1 MQHIRYY
8 FSKNII
14 EYIKVFIVFT
24 IGVVVSVIVINNSNN
39 FQKQELNSYVDG
51 KISSVKNSEYSNS
64 NANEVFIDSVKE
76 NTKVLVFLGFL
87 SSTIIGIPFAYYIV
101 AKKGFSIGYTISA
114 IYATQNTRRA
124 MIFICNSLLIHNII
138 YMVSMFIVIVSGNNL
153 AKIMIANEKKNIKF
167 EIIRYIIFL
176 LLAFVIVIISSL
188 FEAYISTN
196 FLYFLKKYL

>member
-1 MQHIRYY
+1 MQHVRYY
-8 FSKNII
+8 FSKNVI

-51 KISSVKNSEYSNS
+51 KIAVVKSSEYS
-64 NANEVFIDSVKE
+64 NANEVFVDSVKE
-76 NTKVLVFLGFL
+76 NMKFLIFLGFL

-114 IYATQNTRRA
+114 IYATQSTKTA
-124 MIFICNSLLIHNII
+124 MIFICNSLLFHNII
-138 YMVSMFIVIVSGNNL
+138 YMISMFIVIVSGSNL
-153 AKIMIANEKKNIKF
+153 AKVMMAREKKDVKF
-167 EIIRYIIFL
+167 EIIRYLIFL
-176 LLAFVIVIISSL
+176 LLAFVIAIISSL